1 MHCDLLPYFFSKN
14 CHIIIKSHVISVL
27 CILKIVQFSV
37 IYYFTPFVYVIDSR
51 KVRNL
56 SSVKEANSVLQCI
69 EILQDEQLFT
79 QKDVIYMQ
87 FLCQEADCLDLFK
100 ICKEYAEEQ
109 KSLCYFK
116 KTLGKVQLFISCI
129 SFTI

>member
-1 MHCDLLPYFFSKN
+1 MKYNLTHILYDVGSNKVKN
-14 CHIIIKSHVISVL
+14 LTSL
-27 CILKIVQFSV
+27 
-37 IYYFTPFVYVIDSR
+37 
-51 KVRNL
+51 
-56 SSVKEANSVLQCI
+56 KEAKSVSECI